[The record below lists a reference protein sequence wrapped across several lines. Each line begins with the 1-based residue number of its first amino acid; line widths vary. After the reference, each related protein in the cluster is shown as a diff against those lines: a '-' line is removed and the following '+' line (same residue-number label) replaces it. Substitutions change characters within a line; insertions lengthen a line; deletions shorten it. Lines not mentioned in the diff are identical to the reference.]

1 MNNKMP
7 ISEYRKKARASLE
20 NQWGINAWLVSYPYC
35 SQASYRIFLTVSVLL
50 RKKACSKTY

>member
-20 NQWGINAWLVSYPYC
+20 NQWESMLGLFSYPYC